1 MPEKGPS
8 LGKACKNYFLLEILF
23 NPLKIYVTF
32 QPLQNLSFMDL
43 KRGIGFFMKWYQR
56 LSLMLSLIFALV
68 LGRLMYLERDFLISI
83 YEITQFENRYY
94 AKKLA
99 ADGVITY
106 DQVTEKPSDWVD
118 FKDISKN
125 IKGAILVSE
134 DGKFYRH
141 QGYDPESLRDR
152 IYDVFVLKR
161 KLKGGSTITQQLVKN
176 LYLSKDKTLSRKG
189 RELVL
194 TLILEKYASKD
205 KIYETYLNS
214 IEYGKNLYGIKAAA
228 DFYFK
233 KPAKNLR
240 AREAAFIAMLLPNP
254 VRYSRSFKN
263 KILSRYARRQVD
275 SILLRMRQNNF
286 IGALEYESNIN
297 GHMSFERYIPEQDNV
312 EAKSEEEIY
321 TFTSDS
327 SSES

>member
-1 MPEKGPS
+1 
-8 LGKACKNYFLLEILF
+8 
-23 NPLKIYVTF
+23 
-32 QPLQNLSFMDL
+32 
-43 KRGIGFFMKWYQR
+43 MKWYQR
-56 LSLMLSLIFALV
+56 FSICLSLFFSLVI
-68 LGRLMYLERDFLISI
+68 GRVIYLERDFLSSI
-83 YEITQFENRYY
+83 YEITQFEDRFYQ
-94 AKKLA
+94 KELTS
-99 ADGVITY
+99 DGGVKYT
-106 DQVTEKPSDWVD
+106 QVNEKPADWVE
-118 FKDISKN
+118 FKNISKN

-189 RELVL
+189 RELIL
-194 TLILEKYASKD
+194 TIILEKYASKD

-214 IEYGKNLYGIKAAA
+214 IEYGKNLYGIKTAAQ
-228 DFYFK
+228 FYFK
-233 KPAKNLR
+233 KPAKELR
-240 AREAAFIAMLLPNP
+240 AREAAFLAMLLPNP

-263 KILSRYARRQVD
+263 KTLSRYARRQVD

-286 IGALEYESNIN
+286 IGPTEYESNIN
-297 GHMSFERYIPEQDNV
+297 GHMGFERYIPV
-312 EAKSEEEIY
+312 EEKIDGNQEEEEIY
-321 TFTSDS
+321 TFTSES